1 MRTTTLASRSAAVAM
16 VLLCGFGQSQASDAP
31 KPTRHQM
38 MKDCMA
44 KQRASDGGLPK
55 QEMKRNCR
63 DLIKTERENAK
74 ADKGDAAQPAG
85 TASPSP

>member
-1 MRTTTLASRSAAVAM
+1 ML
-16 VLLCGFGQSQASDAP
+16 LLCGFGQIQASDAP

-44 KQRASDGGLPK
+44 KQRASDGGLPT

-85 TASPSP
+85 TASPSS